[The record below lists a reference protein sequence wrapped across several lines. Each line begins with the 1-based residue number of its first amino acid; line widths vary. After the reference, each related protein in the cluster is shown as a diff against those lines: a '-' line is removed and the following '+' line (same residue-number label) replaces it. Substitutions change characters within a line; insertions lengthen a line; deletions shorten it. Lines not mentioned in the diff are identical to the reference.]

1 MPHELRLLRLV
12 VRGLGDVVQ
21 AGRPVQDVRLGRAV
35 PQPLRGARR
44 QRAVR
49 GRGVPL
55 LLRHLRPPGRGG
67 LHRGQL
73 RDRHHGVV
81 RRLGRL
87 AQEERRKQGLR
98 VGRGQRGPL
107 HGQGRRG
114 RVPRRVDASSR
125 HSFDEASATRV
136 GEAERARPI
145 GHGTAQVRLRGVQGH
160 VWHVRQAL
168 RRRPDLVSCGAGT
181 SAHLRSLP
189 GLRAS
194 RRPSSRR
201 RLVDE
206 TRRISSEVPT
216 RVEAAPREGPRSS
229 GTRSSAGTRPE
240 SP

>member
-114 RVPRRVDASSR
+114 RV
-125 HSFDEASATRV
+125 
-136 GEAERARPI
+136 
-145 GHGTAQVRLRGVQGH
+145 RLRGVQGH